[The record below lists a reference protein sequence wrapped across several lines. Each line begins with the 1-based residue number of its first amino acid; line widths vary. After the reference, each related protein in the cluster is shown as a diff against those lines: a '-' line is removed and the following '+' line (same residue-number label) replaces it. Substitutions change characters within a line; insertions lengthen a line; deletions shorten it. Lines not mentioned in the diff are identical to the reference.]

1 MPDIQH
7 LIELLKSDNPN
18 KQYDACEQLR
28 VSPAPLPQE
37 AIDALRLATKDTD
50 PDVADAAQR
59 ALALHAPP
67 LTPDILLEK
76 KQEQPSETL
85 LNESRAITKRKTT
98 ILWIG
103 LAIVLL
109 VVLWGLWESSKVW
122 VIFSTSDMEAQGLTH
137 YNPSFEGYWTPS
149 RQDVLDLEGKLE
161 PYIQANSQYFHHPPV
176 DLSNYKRQYFGEMLG
191 GSRII
196 TGHFFCTRGEYNWK
210 KVLIL
215 FQFFDGGDCFFSL
228 QYNVDEGIFVGG
240 VEVNMEP

>member
-7 LIELLKSDNPN
+7 LIGLLKSDNPN
-18 KQYDACEQLR
+18 KRYDACEQLR
-28 VSPAPLPQE
+28 VSPVPLTEE
-37 AIDALRLATKDTD
+37 AIDALRSATNDID

-59 ALALHAPP
+59 ALVLHVPP
-67 LTPDILLEK
+67 LTPDILTEK
-76 KQEQPSETL
+76 KQEQPSETI
-85 LNESRAITKRKTT
+85 LNETRSAPKRKANV
-98 ILWIG
+98 LWIG

-122 VIFSTSDMEAQGLTH
+122 VIFTASDMEAQDFTL
-137 YNPSFEGYWTPS
+137 YPSSFEGYWTPS

-161 PYIQANSQYFHHPPV
+161 PFIQANAQYFHHPPI

-228 QYNVDEGIFVGG
+228 QYNVDEGMFIDG
-240 VEVNMEP
+240 VEVNTEP